1 MGTFHVMS
9 IYVYVSTRLAD
20 LRLVFL
26 DVVLDSARLILLK
39 QVIRSSVLSRNL
51 IQAAVVRILMKGFF
65 FLSFF
70 K

>member
-9 IYVYVSTRLAD
+9 IYVYVCTHLAD
-20 LRLVFL
+20 LTLVFL
-26 DVVLDSARLILLK
+26 DVVLGSARLILLK

-51 IQAAVVRILMKGFF
+51 IQAAVVRTLMKGFF